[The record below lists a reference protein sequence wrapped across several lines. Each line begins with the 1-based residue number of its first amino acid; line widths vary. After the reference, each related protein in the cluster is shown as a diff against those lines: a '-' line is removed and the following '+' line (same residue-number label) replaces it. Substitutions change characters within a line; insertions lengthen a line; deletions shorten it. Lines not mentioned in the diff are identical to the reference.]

1 MAHVRQQIRSQMATL
16 LTSGVALV
24 SSRVYNSRVYPLTEA
39 KLPAITVYAGAE
51 QSGLMTSGRKTLMRT
66 LTVNVDVYALAT
78 ANLDNDLDAICVQV
92 EEAIAA
98 DFSLSGLAKTTVLS
112 GTEIDFSGE
121 AEQPVGVARLNFSV
135 VYSTDIDDVETAR

>member
-51 QSGLMTSGRKTLMRT
+51 QSSLMTLGRKTLMRT

-92 EEAIAA
+92 EEVAA
-98 DFSLSGLAKTTVLS
+98 DFTLNGLAKTTVLS

-135 VYSTDIDDVETAR
+135 EYCTDIDDVETAR

>member
-1 MAHVRQQIRSQMATL
+1 
-16 LTSGVALV
+16 
-24 SSRVYNSRVYPLTEA
+24 
-39 KLPAITVYAGAE
+39 
-51 QSGLMTSGRKTLMRT
+51 MRT

>member
-1 MAHVRQQIRSQMATL
+1 MAHVRQQIRSRIGTL

-24 SSRVYNSRVYPLTEA
+24 SSRVYGSRVYPLTEA
-39 KLPAITVYAGAE
+39 KLPAVTVYAGAE
-51 QSGLMTSGRKTLMRT
+51 QSGLITLGAKTLTRT

-98 DFSLSGLAKTTVLS
+98 DFTLNGLAKTTVLS

-135 VYSTDIDDVETAR
+135 SYVTDIDDVETAR